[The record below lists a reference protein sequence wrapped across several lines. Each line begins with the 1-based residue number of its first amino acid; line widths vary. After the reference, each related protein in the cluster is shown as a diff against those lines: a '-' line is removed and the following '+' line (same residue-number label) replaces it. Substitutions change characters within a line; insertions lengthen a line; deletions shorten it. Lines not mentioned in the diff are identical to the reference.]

1 MAVTSECFDLL
12 LVSLAS
18 NKSQQHISSQ
28 SRQSG
33 HTEDI
38 RARPGTLGDSWAG
51 AGVGPNYYQSS
62 SLIVVLLIMPGPAS
76 HHYPGSRGGHLAL
89 AYRSAAKI
97 IRGICQQTIQILP
110 SFFPIFCVAKYKED
124 EGIYFSH
131 TKGRMGVYY
140 KFDNKIFITKIKCG

>member
-1 MAVTSECFDLL
+1 M
-12 LVSLAS
+12 
-18 NKSQQHISSQ
+18 

-33 HTEDI
+33 HREAI

-51 AGVGPNYYQSS
+51 AGPNYYQSS
-62 SLIVVLLIMPGPAS
+62 SLIVVLLIMPGPRVIITPGHVEATS
-76 HHYPGSRGGHLAL
+76 HLHTGRLPKLSGEYVS
-89 AYRSAAKI
+89 K
-97 IRGICQQTIQILP
+97 TIQFLP

-140 KFDNKIFITKIKCG
+140 KFDNKNFITKIKCG